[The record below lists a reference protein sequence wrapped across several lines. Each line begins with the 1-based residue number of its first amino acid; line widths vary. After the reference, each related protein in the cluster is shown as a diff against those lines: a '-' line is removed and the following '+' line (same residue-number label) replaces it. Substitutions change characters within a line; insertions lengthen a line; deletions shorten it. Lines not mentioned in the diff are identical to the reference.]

1 MEPYFETLAERGTL
15 VYIYGN
21 RDKERAFGGSP
32 THVSEEYE
40 LSVGHRLQAG
50 GELSVDGQRFTADPA
65 DAGPED
71 ILFTHGISQEA
82 FFQSSANAYFCG
94 DTHRARQFK
103 TSLNTGYLHN
113 DKGFNGGYFT
123 ATLED
128 DELEVAVH
136 GLDEQWK
143 GFVCPDHQWYGRQFT
158 PEKFGCGLCKFGP
171 TRQFMGMASLA
182 FRETVDAETSNA
194 TASVQELVSA
204 AREIFIDS
212 GQLAEQ
218 FEQYLNDLAARENA
232 GPMDPLAPVDDDSN
246 RLRTP

>member
-1 MEPYFETLAERGTL
+1 
-15 VYIYGN
+15 
-21 RDKERAFGGSP
+21 
-32 THVSEEYE
+32 
-40 LSVGHRLQAG
+40 
-50 GELSVDGQRFTADPA
+50 
-65 DAGPED
+65 
-71 ILFTHGISQEA
+71 
-82 FFQSSANAYFCG
+82 
-94 DTHRARQFK
+94 
-103 TSLNTGYLHN
+103 
-113 DKGFNGGYFT
+113 
-123 ATLED
+123 
-128 DELEVAVH
+128 LEVAVH